1 MVAEGEGES
10 PPKAESS
17 LATSQQRAVVPV
29 RRLSGFGRFL
39 QLLGIASAESNEP
52 EAPPLQLTVV
62 GLQAELQEVDREI
75 SGTVA
80 SLAELETA
88 EREAIRARDKLALD
102 VAWQSRE
109 REAARLVDLEQRRAI
124 IRDSLAQRF
133 QPEVESWRQRCEAA
147 VARWRAEDREQLET
161 VGQSLRQAETLIWS
175 LSQREKRRAEERDA
189 LSREFHILVE
199 KAPSL
204 PLDQPD
210 IDWSTEPISLRD
222 ITARLESIQQLLDE
236 FNAQPPTGIQ

>member
-1 MVAEGEGES
+1 
-10 PPKAESS
+10 
-17 LATSQQRAVVPV
+17 
-29 RRLSGFGRFL
+29 
-39 QLLGIASAESNEP
+39 
-52 EAPPLQLTVV
+52 
-62 GLQAELQEVDREI
+62 
-75 SGTVA
+75 
-80 SLAELETA
+80 
-88 EREAIRARDKLALD
+88 
-102 VAWQSRE
+102 
-109 REAARLVDLEQRRAI
+109 
-124 IRDSLAQRF
+124 F
-133 QPEVESWRQRCEAA
+133 QPEVESWRQRCEAV